1 MQTKSMHEA
10 YRGLLS
16 GIMNHGVEELNER
29 TKTRIK
35 MLQGATA
42 FKLDLTGGRLPV
54 AGNRRYYPHVAAAE
68 TAWQFMG
75 TQDPEFILSKA
86 PKLWSKF
93 LEKET
98 YTTNN
103 ADGKGPIEA
112 ERDVLKTAYGYRWR
126 EHFGRDQIADMLGEL
141 ENNPTNRQLF
151 VSAWDPAADGLGGP
165 QPKNIPCPVGFTVSR
180 FGDDLHMSV
189 FVRSSDVFVG
199 LPYDVMVYAL
209 TLDAISATV
218 GCRPAT
224 LHFTLAHPH
233 LYEPHWNATRA
244 CLTSDWSAGEW
255 REQKEF
261 AKASTTWASDC
272 EPNLPGWTIQQIVDC
287 PTQYVENVKLLAKRV
302 TRNSWDPCPE
312 VIE

>member
-29 TKTRIK
+29 TRTRIK
-35 MLQGATA
+35 MVQGATA
-42 FKLDLTGGRLPV
+42 FKLDLRDGRLPV
-54 AGNRRYYPHVAAAE
+54 AGNRAYYPHVAAAE

-103 ADGKGPIEA
+103 ADGKGPVEA

-126 EHFGRDQIADMLGEL
+126 EHFGRDQLALAVDQLV
-141 ENNPTNRQLF
+141 NNPTNRQLF
-151 VSAWDPAADGLGGP
+151 ISAWDPAADGLGGP

-180 FGDDLHMSV
+180 FGDDMHMSV
-189 FVRSSDVFVG
+189 MVRSSDVFVG

-209 TLDAISATV
+209 TADAIAATA
-218 GCRPAT
+218 GLRPAT

-233 LYEPHWNATRA
+233 IYEPHWDPTRA
-244 CLTSDWSAGEW
+244 CLGHEFTS
-255 REQKEF
+255 RELYHNKKLEG
-261 AKASTTWASDC
+261 ASSTWASSC

-302 TRNSWDPCPE
+302 TRNSWDPTPE